1 MSSNP
6 EEAKGLMTMRGHL
19 EVMRKMLFRIL
30 FVTLFL
36 AIAVF
41 VFRKQT
47 FNIILAPRDSGFV
60 FYRGVEWLLQSI
72 GIDYHFEKFDIE
84 LISTDLSAQFMLH
97 ITTSLYVAILIASPY
112 IVFELFRF
120 ISPALYD
127 SEKRY
132 SVPVVFAIYLL
143 FAIGILMTY
152 YILFPFSFRF
162 LGTYQVEES
171 VQNTITLSS
180 YMSTLI
186 SMSLIMGLVFQL
198 PVLAYILGKMG
209 LISYDLLAGY
219 RRWAMMIILS
229 LSAIITPPDI
239 FTLLMVALPLYL
251 LYEVSILIL
260 KRVRPNEPADNES
273 DQDTQT
279 QDPTI

>member
-6 EEAKGLMTMRGHL
+6 ESSQGLMTMEGHL

-30 FVTLFL
+30 FVILVL
-36 AIAVF
+36 GIVVF

-47 FNIILAPRDSGFV
+47 FNIILAPKNSTFV
-60 FYRGVEWLLQSI
+60 FYRGVEWILGLV
-72 GIDYHFEKFDIE
+72 GINYHFEAFNIE

-97 ITTSLYVAILIASPY
+97 ISTSLYVALLLASPY
-112 IVFELFRF
+112 VVFELFRF
-120 ISPALYD
+120 ISPALY
-127 SEKRY
+127 EEERKY
-132 SVPVVFAIYLL
+132 SVPIVIVVYLL
-143 FAIGILMTY
+143 FALGVLMTY

-162 LGTYQVEES
+162 LGTYQVDET
-171 VQNTITLSS
+171 VKNTITLSS

-209 LISYDLLAGY
+209 VISYELLAEY
-219 RRWAMMIILS
+219 RKWAIMIILS

-239 FTLLMVALPLYL
+239 FTLLMVSLPLYL
-251 LYEVSILIL
+251 LYEISIIIL
-260 KRVRPNEPADNES
+260 KRIQSKSE
-273 DQDTQT
+273 
-279 QDPTI
+279 

>member
-260 KRVRPNEPADNES
+260 KRVRPNELANNES